1 MRKSS
6 VHAFVFSF
14 CFKTSLGRRQCVY
27 LNVVVWSAG
36 AVDDATARSRPLC
49 WSDAVQL
56 KANKTPQVS
65 EPRSLK
71 AMGAAKV
78 RVALCLNDVCA
89 GLRRE
94 TDVVKVAIIYF
105 IGGLTS
111 IRKADWKTTAS

>member
-6 VHAFVFSF
+6 VHAFVCSLL
-14 CFKTSLGRRQCVY
+14 TSLGRRQRVY

-36 AVDDATARSRPLC
+36 AVDDATAPLRPLC
-49 WSDAVQL
+49 WSGAVQL
-56 KANKTPQVS
+56 KANKAPQVS

-78 RVALCLNDVCA
+78 RVALCLNNVCA

-94 TDVVKVAIIYF
+94 TDVVKVAIIYS
-105 IGGLTS
+105 IGGS
-111 IRKADWKTTAS
+111 FNNIVFRIRVFLFD